1 MPEINK
7 EINDATTECMTD
19 DEKLKITIGGDFSD
33 KKTLLQRGEY
43 ISILLQKFHEISNTT
58 ETDQKD

>member
-1 MPEINK
+1 MPENNK
-7 EINDATTECMTD
+7 EINNATAECMTE
-19 DEKLKITIGGDFSD
+19 DEKFKITLGGDFSD

-58 ETDQKD
+58 ETDQED